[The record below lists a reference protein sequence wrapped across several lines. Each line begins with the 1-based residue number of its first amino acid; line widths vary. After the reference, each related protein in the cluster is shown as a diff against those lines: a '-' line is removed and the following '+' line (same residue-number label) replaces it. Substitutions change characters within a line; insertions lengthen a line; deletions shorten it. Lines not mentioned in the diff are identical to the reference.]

1 MRKEAVLGNRGV
13 GRMPPNRE
21 SKLVQMSN
29 SDAVA
34 KLEQSAEAAYQAMY
48 DAKPLRVKD
57 CYEDAQLY
65 FHRAIEA
72 ARLAALP
79 SEVERLIRRSK
90 HMEDVYNSQF
100 RGVGV

>member
-57 CYEDAQLY
+57 CYEDAQLI
-65 FHRAIEA
+65 FIG
-72 ARLAALP
+72 P
-79 SEVERLIRRSK
+79 SKPRGWRRSQ
-90 HMEDVYNSQF
+90 VRSS
-100 RGVGV
+100 G